1 MVEQVQNLTH
11 YNWFIVVSAVIAAMV
26 VFKGLCELFDWFVK
40 RFGFETKSQRERR
53 EEKEKLD
60 ATATL
65 AQQTAEN
72 LDKLEAQHTKDEKEF
87 RENLNRH
94 MEESERDRKAM
105 RQDMKQ
111 YSDNRIKDREQSLK
125 IQKELID
132 AQTKISDSVKGLVD
146 KFDEFKTDTNSRFKT
161 SEEKE
166 NKRVRAELKKS
177 IGEIYRHHHATEEIN
192 DIEFETLEDLIEEY
206 EAAGGENSFVHSK
219 VQPEMYLW
227 KRVEHH

>member
-11 YNWFIVVSAVIAAMV
+11 YNWFIVVSAVIVAMV

-40 RFGFETKSQRERR
+40 RFGLETKSQRERR

-94 MEESERDRKAM
+94 MTESEKDRKVM

-132 AQTKISDSVKGLVD
+132 AQTKISDSVQGLVD
-146 KFDEFKTDTNSRFKT
+146 KFDEFKEDTNSRFVS

-166 NKRVRAELKKS
+166 NKRVRAELKSS
-177 IGEIYRHHHATEEIN
+177 ISEIYRHHHATGQIN
-192 DIEFETLEDLIEEY
+192 DIELETLEDLIEEY
-206 EAAGGENSFVHSK
+206 ESAGGENSFVHSL
-219 VQPEMYLW
+219 VQKEMYTW
-227 KRVEHH
+227 EKVERD